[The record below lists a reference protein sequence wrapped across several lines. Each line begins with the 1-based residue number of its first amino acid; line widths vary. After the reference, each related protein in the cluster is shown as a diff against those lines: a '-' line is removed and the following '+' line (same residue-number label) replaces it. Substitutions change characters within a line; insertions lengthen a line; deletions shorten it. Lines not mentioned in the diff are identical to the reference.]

1 MRFLCRHRWMAM
13 VGALLA
19 AAAAWGL
26 SALWRAQITLKKAAI
41 EVRGSSELPFSF
53 ESAPN
58 YASARFEVVS
68 APADFRTAAPFD
80 GDLFVGGK
88 SGLFRYSSDGTL
100 KQSWLAGRELP
111 AAELTA
117 LAVRRGIGS
126 PELWI
131 ATNGAGALAFDGH
144 SFRQLL
150 PAEAGYRKITALLA
164 LSGGR
169 MLLGTAEHGLL
180 VTDAVTLRQF
190 HPLFAKTQ
198 VTALGGNEDEL
209 WIGTRGAGAYL
220 WKAGRSQ
227 QFLTELADPQVLSI
241 ATAPGR
247 AWLGTALG
255 ISEIREDGPA
265 GDSHFARG
273 LAQGTFAQAL
283 ALDESSHRLVI
294 GTLNEGVFQVP
305 LDAAVPRPRPRSGEQ
320 RSANEPPVESLLATA
335 DGVAAV
341 TPQALALVGT
351 RKTLV
356 ASSGAQLADG
366 HIAAL
371 LADGAGRLW
380 VGYFD
385 RGLDLISPRDALPRH
400 WEDDRLFC
408 VNRIRES
415 ATGAV
420 AVATANG
427 LALFDA
433 GGRLAQV
440 LDRKSGLIAS
450 HVTDVLFRRDDSGE
464 PSMVVATPAGVS
476 FVEGGS
482 VTSIYAF
489 HGLVNNHVYTLAERE
504 DGILAGT
511 LGGFSLL
518 KNGMVTASF
527 TTANSGLKQNWITAS
542 ASEGGTTYLGT
553 YGAGVI
559 QLRADGALEAYETVE
574 RRNERVEINPN
585 ALLATRRAVYAGT
598 AGLGLAVLP
607 RGAGRW
613 HYVRQGLPSLNVTA
627 LASRD
632 GILYAGTDNGL
643 RRIREEE
650 IP

>member
-1 MRFLCRHRWMAM
+1 MRFLSRHRWMVI

-19 AAAAWGL
+19 VTAAWGAY
-26 SALWRAQITLKKAAI
+26 ALWRAQITLEQAAI

-53 ESAPN
+53 GPVPN
-58 YASARFEVVS
+58 LANTRFEVVS
-68 APADFRTAAPFD
+68 APADFRAAAPFD

-100 KQSWLAGRELP
+100 KQTWLAGRELP

-131 ATNGAGALAFDGH
+131 ATNGAGAVAFDGR

-180 VTDAVTLRQF
+180 ITDAVTLRQF

-241 ATAPGR
+241 ATAPGC
-247 AWLGTALG
+247 AWLGTPLG
-255 ISEIREDGPA
+255 VSEIREDGSA
-265 GDSHFARG
+265 SHFARG

-305 LDAAVPRPRPRSGEQ
+305 LEAVVPRPRPQSGEQ
-320 RSANEPPVESLLATA
+320 RSTDEAPVESLLTTP

-341 TPQALALVGT
+341 TPQGITQVAT
-351 RKTLV
+351 HKTLV

-371 LADGAGRLW
+371 LVDGAGRLW

-400 WEDDRLFC
+400 WEDDHIFC

-464 PSMVVATPAGVS
+464 QSMVVATPAGVS
-476 FVEGGS
+476 FVESGS

-527 TTANSGLKQNWITAS
+527 TTANSGLRQNWITAS
-542 ASEGGTTYLGT
+542 ASEDGTTYLGT

-559 QLRADGALEAYETVE
+559 RLRADGALEAYETVE

-585 ALLATRRAVYAGT
+585 ALLVTRRGVYAGT

-627 LASRD
+627 LAARD
-632 GILYAGTDNGL
+632 GILYTGTDNGL

>member
-1 MRFLCRHRWMAM
+1 MAI
-13 VGALLA
+13 VGALLVITT
-19 AAAAWGL
+19 AWGFYAIWRAH
-26 SALWRAQITLKKAAI
+26 SALKQAAI
-41 EVRGSSELPFSF
+41 EVRAGSELAFSF
-53 ESAPN
+53 QPAPS
-58 YASARFEVVS
+58 YANTRFEVVS
-68 APADFRTAAPFD
+68 APADFRVAAPFD
-80 GDLFVGGK
+80 GDLFVCGK
-88 SGLFRYSSDGTL
+88 SGLFRYASDGTL
-100 KQSWLAGRELP
+100 KQTWLAGRELP
-111 AAELTA
+111 AAQLTA
-117 LAVRRGIGS
+117 VAVRRGIGS

-131 ATNGAGALAFDGH
+131 GTNGEGAVAFDGH
-144 SFRQLL
+144 TFRQLL
-150 PAEAGYRKITALLA
+150 PAEAGYRNITALMA

-180 VTDAVTLRQF
+180 ITDTVTLRKF
-190 HPLFAKTQ
+190 HPLFEKIQA
-198 VTALGGNEDEL
+198 TALGGSEDEL

-227 QFLTELADPQVLSI
+227 QFLAELADPQVLSI

-247 AWLGTALG
+247 AWLGTPLG
-255 ISEIREDGPA
+255 VSEIRDDQSASGN
-265 GDSHFARG
+265 HFARN

-283 ALDESSHRLVI
+283 ALDESGERLVI

-305 LDAAVPRPRPRSGEQ
+305 LTAVLRRTRPQSGEQ
-320 RSANEPPVESLLATA
+320 RSADEAPVESLLTTA
-335 DGVAAV
+335 DGVV
-341 TPQALALVGT
+341 EVMPQAITSVAT
-351 RKTLV
+351 HKTLV
-356 ASSGAQLADG
+356 ATAGAQLADS

-371 LADGAGRLW
+371 LVDHAGRLW

-385 RGLDLISPRDALPRH
+385 HGLDLIGPRDAAPRH

-415 ATGAV
+415 ATGTV

-427 LALFDA
+427 LALFDSS
-433 GGRLAQV
+433 GRLAQV

-450 HVTDVLFRRDDSGE
+450 HVTDVLFRRSDSGE
-464 PSMVVATPAGVS
+464 PSMVVATPAGIS
-476 FVEGGS
+476 FVDSGS

-504 DGILAGT
+504 GGILAGT

-518 KNGMVTASF
+518 KNGIVTASF
-527 TTANSGLKQNWITAS
+527 TTANSGMKQNWITAS
-542 ASEGGTTYLGT
+542 ASEGETTYLGT

-559 QLRADGALEAYETVE
+559 QLRAQGSLEAYETVE

-585 ALLATRRAVYAGT
+585 ALLVTRHAVYAGA

-613 HYVRQGLPSLNVTA
+613 HYVRQGLPSLDVTA
-627 LASRD
+627 LAARD
-632 GILYAGTDNGL
+632 GILYVGTDNGL
-643 RRIREEE
+643 RRIREED

>member
-1 MRFLCRHRWMAM
+1 MAIA
-13 VGALLA
+13 GALFA
-19 AAAAWGL
+19 AAAAGGVYT
-26 SALWRAQITLKKAAI
+26 LWRAQASLKQAAI
-41 EVRGSSELPFSF
+41 EVRGSSELAFSF
-53 ESAPN
+53 EPEPN
-58 YASARFEVVS
+58 YANTRFEVVS
-68 APADFRTAAPFD
+68 APAAFRAAVPFD

-100 KQSWLAGRELP
+100 KQTWLAGRELP
-111 AAELTA
+111 AAQLTA

-131 ATNGAGALAFDGH
+131 ATNGEGAVAFDGRT
-144 SFRQLL
+144 FRHLL
-150 PAEAGYRKITALLA
+150 PVEKGYRKITALMA

-180 VTDAVTLRQF
+180 ITDTVTLRRF
-190 HPLFAKTQ
+190 HPLFAKTL
-198 VTALGGNEDEL
+198 VTALGGGEDEL
-209 WIGTRGAGAYL
+209 WIGTRDAGAYV

-227 QFLTELADPQVLSI
+227 QFLKELADPQVLSI

-247 AWLGTALG
+247 AWLGTPLG
-255 ISEIREDGPA
+255 VSEI
-265 GDSHFARG
+265 GDNQFKRN

-283 ALDESSHRLVI
+283 ALDEAGQRLVV

-305 LDAAVPRPRPRSGEQ
+305 LAASRPRPQSGEQ
-320 RSANEPPVESLLATA
+320 RSTDEAPVESLLVTA

-341 TPQALALVGT
+341 TPQAITWVAT
-351 RKTLV
+351 HKTLV
-356 ASSGAQLADG
+356 APSGAQLADG

-371 LADGAGRLW
+371 LVDAAGRLW

-385 RGLDLISPRDALPRH
+385 HGLDVVSPRDALPRH
-400 WEDDRLFC
+400 WEDDHLFC

-415 ATGAV
+415 ATGTV

-440 LDRKSGLIAS
+440 LERKSGLIAS
-450 HVTDVLFRRDDSGE
+450 HVTDVLFRGNDSGE
-464 PSMVVATPAGVS
+464 QSMVVATPAGVS
-476 FVEGGS
+476 FVESGS

-489 HGLVNNHVYTLAERE
+489 HGLVNNHVYTLAERD

-518 KNGMVTASF
+518 KNGLVTASF
-527 TTANSGLKQNWITAS
+527 TTANSGLKQNWITAA
-542 ASEGGTTYLGT
+542 ASEGRTTYLGT

-559 QLRADGALEAYETVE
+559 QLRAQGSLEAYETVE

-585 ALLATRRAVYAGT
+585 ALLVTRHAVYAGT

-627 LASRD
+627 LAARD
-632 GILYAGTDNGL
+632 GVLYAGTDNGL